1 MHLSLV
7 VPRIIPTSC
16 PPTPDI
22 LITGEGLPGGLWQ
35 GAQAGWC
42 PGVF

>member
-7 VPRIIPTSC
+7 VPRIIPTSG

-35 GAQAGWC
+35 GAQVGWC